1 MAANSRRPTTAG
13 AIARRSSCA
22 SCPGGIEARI
32 EEYLAELDARD
43 AQAEGVPAA
52 PGRLVLAEKIALLR
66 ERKGRHDGLLGEL
79 GQSGQNEVS
88 LTDAESRKMKGAHG
102 GHFIG

>member
-1 MAANSRRPTTAG
+1 MPLAGFVRGGAGGHQWQQIQGVQQQPAPLHAG
-13 AIARRSSCA
+13 AVARVAR
-22 SCPGGIEARI
+22 GEIEARI

-66 ERKGRHDGLLGEL
+66 ERKGRYDGLLGEPKRTC
-79 GQSGQNEVS
+79 VS
-88 LTDAESRKMKGAHG
+88 
-102 GHFIG
+102 